1 MLIGLTVAGRI
12 AMRGFYERACGRAF
26 AQWEANPSLGESVDA
41 LLLAELAGL
50 TPQDAWNAR
59 QFLERKAAVIGLG
72 YQEAGE
78 PNHRR
83 YRFPPVGRQC
93 ASRRGKTVKDKPEMH
108 FLALL
113 LRGAP
118 VRCDGGRGIGEH
130 LRRGGPAR
138 LRRAVGAHQ
147 QRERPRR
154 RRADWPAGDGRHRHR
169 RQSAAGAGHDRAA
182 PACTRP
188 LLPLRV
194 LDPRDEQARPDR
206 PAVGGLMLR
215 TDWAAAMR
223 AKFLQRVTKVED
235 KPITFT
241 LQ

>member
-50 TPQDAWNAR
+50 TPQDAWNTR

-83 YRFPPVGRQC
+83 YRFPGRQTVRLQKGENRERQTGD
-93 ASRRGKTVKDKPEMH
+93 ALPGIAPARR
-108 FLALL
+108 A
-113 LRGAP
+113 

-138 LRRAVGAHQ
+138 LRRAVALTNSANG
-147 QRERPRR
+147 R
-154 RRADWPAGDGRHRHR
+154 AGDALIGLLVT
-169 RQSAAGAGHDRAA
+169 AAIAIAGN
-182 PACTRP
+182 
-188 LLPLRV
+188 LLLG
-194 LDPRDEQARPDR
+194 PDMIEPHR
-206 PAVGGLMLR
+206 PAPGRYFPYM
-215 TDWAAAMR
+215 
-223 AKFLQRVTKVED
+223 F
-235 KPITFT
+235 
-241 LQ
+241 